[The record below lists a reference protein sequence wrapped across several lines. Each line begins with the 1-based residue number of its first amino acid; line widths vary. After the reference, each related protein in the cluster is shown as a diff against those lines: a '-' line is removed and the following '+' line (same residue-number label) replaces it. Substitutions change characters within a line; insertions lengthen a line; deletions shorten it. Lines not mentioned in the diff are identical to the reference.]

1 MKKAEGGG
9 GGGGRQSTTNQPTN
23 RRHHQKF
30 VHARSL
36 PIKFESVEQMK
47 SNPVVAKL
55 LSMPD
60 PEKVKQ
66 LMGKKGAQHTT
77 ARDTHHRTQH
87 TTRFNSDCAV

>member
-1 MKKAEGGG
+1 MKKAEEVVAVAVEAI
-9 GGGGRQSTTNQPTN
+9 NQPPTI

-36 PIKFESVEQMK
+36 PIKFESIEQMK

-66 LMGKKGAQHTT
+66 LMGKKGAQHT
-77 ARDTHHRTQH
+77 ARARSRTRHTHKTPN
-87 TTRFNSDCAV
+87 TF

>member
-1 MKKAEGGG
+1 MKKAEEVVVAVEAI
-9 GGGGRQSTTNQPTN
+9 NQPPTN

-77 ARDTHHRTQH
+77 ARARNRTRHTHKTPN
-87 TTRFNSDCAV
+87 TF

>member
-1 MKKAEGGG
+1 MKKAEEVVEAI
-9 GGGGRQSTTNQPTN
+9 NQPPTN

-66 LMGKKGAQHTT
+66 LMGKKGAQHT
-77 ARDTHHRTQH
+77 ARDTRTKH
-87 TTRFNSDCAV
+87 PTHFNSDGAV